1 VRNFATVAA
10 TGALAF
16 MVADGIWLGLLMTS
30 FYRDRLAPIAR
41 LTDGRLSPNWT
52 AALAVY
58 VLLGLGI
65 ALLVV
70 PRATSAATAAAFGA
84 LFGLVVYGVYDFT
97 NLSTLSHWPAAL
109 AAVDIAWG
117 ASAAA
122 ICSAAAWSVSR

>member
-1 VRNFATVAA
+1 MGNFATVAA

-16 MVADGIWLGLLMTS
+16 MVADGLWLGLLMTN
-30 FYRDRLAPIAR
+30 FYRDHMAPIAR
-41 LTDGRLSPNWT
+41 LSDGRFSPNW
-52 AALAVY
+52 AAAVAVY
-58 VLLGLGI
+58 ALLGIGV

-70 PRATSAATAAAFGA
+70 PRATSLATAAAFGA

-97 NLSTLSHWPAAL
+97 NLSTLRHWPTTL

-122 ICSAAAWSVSR
+122 VCSAAAWSMSR